1 MMDTQNSAGTVN
13 TGTSQSPYSPST
25 ERAQRKLAAVAG
37 LNQALFQEQGM
48 YQFASTTLDYAF
60 HIVGGQAGSLLLA
73 SPKKKHLE
81 FFLSKGP
88 KPVPRRTT
96 VAWHSGIAGY
106 VFHSGISEFVSDAP
120 RDPRHFT
127 EIDRLTGYSTQN
139 LIATPIKHPNGH
151 SMGVVEILNVNQES
165 PSEED
170 QAFLQVL
177 SSFLSMALHR
187 QWSDQITQ
195 REDMR
200 NFIKDCAHD
209 MKNLLMPIL
218 DGTDLLKDESEQILA
233 RIPSQDILHMEP
245 SIHIWKESLDM
256 IERNGQRLQRKA
268 KDLVDCLMGRI
279 VMNEF
284 TSCSIHAVTHEV
296 LDALSIPIH
305 KLNLTIEK
313 HGLETLPL
321 IHADERK
328 LFSVLYNL
336 LHNAVTALHKGGSIG
351 IHGFRDRDHICL
363 NICDNGPGI
372 SQKEIDVLFSTKKVS
387 KKSLGNGLGMNSVR
401 NAIEEHGGF
410 IKVES
415 TRGIGTTVHISLPV
429 QGMPVRDNSESPD
442 SSINRV

>member
-1 MMDTQNSAGTVN
+1 MMDTQKFGQSGIKRM
-13 TGTSQSPYSPST
+13 SQTPCLPST
-25 ERAQRKLAAVAG
+25 EKTHWKLAAVEG
-37 LNQALFQEQGM
+37 LNQALFHERGM

-73 SPKKKHLE
+73 SPKDKHLE
-81 FFLSKGP
+81 FFLSKGSN
-88 KPVPRRTT
+88 PVPRKTT

-106 VFHSGISEFVSDAP
+106 VFHSGVSEFVSDAP
-120 RDPRHFT
+120 RDPRYWP

-151 SMGVVEILNVNQES
+151 SMGVVEILNVSEEA
-165 PSEED
+165 PSED
-170 QAFLQVL
+170 DKAFLQVL

-187 QWSDQITQ
+187 QWSDQTIQ
-195 REDMR
+195 REDLK

-218 DGTDLLKDESEQILA
+218 DGTDLLKDESRLILD
-233 RIPSQDILHMEP
+233 RFSSQDILSMKP
-245 SIHIWKESLDM
+245 SIQIWEESLGM

-279 VMNEF
+279 ALNEL
-284 TSCSIHAVTHEV
+284 TSCSINTVTHEV

-305 KLNLTIEK
+305 KLNLTIES
-313 HGLETLPL
+313 HGLESLPL
-321 IHADERK
+321 IQADERK
-328 LFSVLYNL
+328 LFSVFYNL
-336 LHNAVTALHKGGSIG
+336 LHNAVTVLHKGGAIA
-351 IHGFRDRDHICL
+351 IHGSREGDYICL
-363 NICDNGPGI
+363 SICDNGPGI
-372 SQKEIDVLFSTKKVS
+372 SQEEIDVLFSTKKVS

-415 TRGIGTTVHISLPV
+415 TRGAGTTIHLSLPV
-429 QGMPVRDNSESPD
+429 HGMPGSGNSERLD
-442 SSINRV
+442 SSGERV